1 MATGT
6 INLPVSSKVL
16 SPTLVA
22 TSNFEI
28 VQSSIREIDN
38 HAIVGC
44 LILKCTANWNSNDYI
59 FTLGT
64 PLPSYTFLMAGVR
77 SSQWNGAVTRS
88 TVFYYNT
95 DGRINSNTN
104 YSAGEYITIEFNV
117 GL

>member
-6 INLPVSSKVL
+6 INLPASSKVL
-16 SPTLVA
+16 SPTLLA

-64 PLPSYTFLMAGVR
+64 PLSSYTFLMAGVR
-77 SSQWNGAVTRS
+77 STQWSGAVTRN
-88 TVFYYNT
+88 TVLYYNS
-95 DGRINSNTN
+95 DGRINSNTS